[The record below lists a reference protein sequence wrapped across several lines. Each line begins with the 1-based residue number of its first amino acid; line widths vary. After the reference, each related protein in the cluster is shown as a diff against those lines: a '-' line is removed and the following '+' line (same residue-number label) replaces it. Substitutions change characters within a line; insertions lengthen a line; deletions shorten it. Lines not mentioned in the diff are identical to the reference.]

1 VKSLHPRDSRLW
13 KVVSRVH
20 YRLVTNRAGY
30 PLSRFKGSREL
41 LKATF
46 DGFTGKEFLHHW
58 FTAYDVY
65 FVALIDAYEKAETL
79 HRDVSLG
86 NIILCRLKEGMERF
100 GYLIDWELSC
110 KLGRATIRDHVLTVC
125 LILDPKWKL

>member
-1 VKSLHPRDSRLW
+1 MKSLHPRDSRLR
-13 KVVSRVH
+13 KIVPRVH

-41 LKATF
+41 LKVTF
-46 DGFTGKEFLHHW
+46 DGFTGKEFLHRW
-58 FTAYDVY
+58 FTAYDVC

-86 NIILCRLKEGMERF
+86 NIILCRLKESMGRV

-125 LILDPKWKL
+125 LILDPTRKL